1 MPHGL
6 TLTESTSGARSLATS
21 SMAVIGI
28 IATASAA
35 AGAAT
40 TALDAAFPLDT
51 PVLVTNIV
59 DAIGKAGT
67 GGTLLPALEAIA
79 DQVTPVLV
87 VVRVAEGED
96 DAQTSAHV
104 IGGNVGGV
112 KTGLQA
118 LISAKSVVNVRP
130 RIIGAPGLDSATV
143 AAQLVIAAKRL
154 RGRAYARAIG
164 ETDAEVMA
172 YRQTFSAR
180 ELTLIW
186 PNTSPTFIGDATA
199 RALGLRA
206 QIDETTGWHKT
217 ISNVAM
223 DGVSALTRNIAF
235 DLLDSS
241 TEAGVLND
249 ADIVTIIRE
258 FGGFRFWGNTTC
270 AGEDQSEYRFESAV
284 RTLHALQDIVIEA
297 FAPAFDKPMSVALV
311 KDLLESCNT
320 KFSELATSGW
330 IMGAKV
336 ALAATGN
343 TSAELAAGRPKF
355 ALRFTPCAPF
365 ENPTVDFAITEE
377 FYSDFASQVA
387 A

>member
-28 IATASAA
+28 IATAGAA
-35 AGAAT
+35 AGAAS
-40 TALDAAFPLDT
+40 TALDAAFPIGA
-51 PVLVTNIV
+51 PVLVTNIAE
-59 DAIGKAGT
+59 AIGKAGT
-67 GGTLLPALEAIA
+67 TGTLLPTLKAIA

-87 VVRVAEGED
+87 VLRVAEGED
-96 DAQTSAHV
+96 DTETSAHV
-104 IGGNVGGV
+104 IAAIP
-112 KTGLQA
+112 A
-118 LISAKSVVNVRP
+118 LIAANSAVGVRP
-130 RIIGAPGLDSATV
+130 RILGAPGLDTQEV
-143 AAQLVIAAKRL
+143 TAQLVIAAKRL

-164 ETDAEVMA
+164 NDDAAVIA
-172 YRQTFSAR
+172 YRENFAAR

-186 PNTSPTFIGDATA
+186 PNTSPTFAGDATA

-206 QIDETTGWHKT
+206 RIDEETGWHKT
-217 ISNVAM
+217 ISNVAI
-223 DGVSALTRNIAF
+223 DGVTALTRNIAF
-235 DLLDSS
+235 DLLDPS

-249 ADIVTIIRE
+249 ADIVTLIRE

-297 FAPAFDKPMSVALV
+297 FAPAFDQPMSVALV

>member
-1 MPHGL
+1 MAHGL

-40 TALDAAFPLDT
+40 ADLDAAFPLDT
-51 PVLVTNIV
+51 PVLVTNIAE
-59 DAIGKAGT
+59 AIGKAGT
-67 GGTLLPALEAIA
+67 GGTLLPTLEAIA

-96 DAQTSAHV
+96 DAETSANV

-118 LISAKSVVNVRP
+118 LIAAKSVVNVRP
-130 RIIGAPGLDSATV
+130 RIIGAPGLDTAEVT
-143 AAQLVIAAKRL
+143 AELVIAAKRL
-154 RGRAYARAIG
+154 RGRTYARAIG
-164 ETDAEVMA
+164 DDDTEVLA
-172 YRQTFSAR
+172 YRETFSAR

-206 QIDETTGWHKT
+206 RIDEETGWHKT

-223 DGVSALTRNIAF
+223 DGVTALTRNIAF
-235 DLLDSS
+235 DLLDPS

-249 ADIVTIIRE
+249 AGIVTIIRE
-258 FGGFRFWGNTTC
+258 WGGFRFWGNTTC
-270 AGEDQSEYRFESAV
+270 AGEDQSEYAFESAV

-297 FAPAFDKPMSVALV
+297 FAPEFDKPMTVALV

-320 KFSELATSGW
+320 KFSDLATTGW

-355 ALRFTPCAPF
+355 ALQFTPCAPF

>member
-1 MPHGL
+1 MAHGL
-6 TLTESTSGARSLATS
+6 TFTNSNGGARSLATS
-21 SMAVIGI
+21 STSVIGI

-40 TALDAAFPLDT
+40 NALNAAFPLNT
-51 PVLVTNIV
+51 PVLVTNII
-59 DAIGKAGT
+59 DAIGNAGT
-67 GGTLLPALEAIA
+67 GGTLLPALQAIA

-96 DAQTSAHV
+96 DTETSANV
-104 IGGNVGGV
+104 IGGNVGGI

-118 LISAKSVVNVRP
+118 LIAAKSVVNVRP
-130 RIIGAPGLDSATV
+130 RIIGAPGLDTASVT
-143 AAQLVIAAKRL
+143 AQLAIAAKRL
-154 RGRAYARAIG
+154 RGRTYARAIG

-172 YRQTFSAR
+172 YRETFSAK

-186 PNTSPTFIGDATA
+186 PNTSPAFIGDATA

-206 QIDETTGWHKT
+206 QIDESTGWHKT
-217 ISNVAM
+217 ISNVKM
-223 DGVSALTRNIAF
+223 DGVTALTRNIAF

-284 RTLHALQDIVIEA
+284 RTLHALQDIVIDA
-297 FAPAFDKPMSVALV
+297 FAPEFDKPMNTALV

-320 KFSELATSGW
+320 KFDELATSGW

-336 ALAATGN
+336 DLAPTGN

-355 ALRFTPCAPF
+355 RLKFTPCAPF
-365 ENPTVDFAITEE
+365 ENPSVDFAITDE
-377 FYSDFASQVA
+377 FYSDFASQIA

>member
-1 MPHGL
+1 MAHGL

-35 AGAAT
+35 DGAAT

-51 PVLVTNIV
+51 PVLITNIAE
-59 DAIGKAGT
+59 AIGKAGT
-67 GGTLLPALEAIA
+67 GGTLLPTLEAIA

-96 DAQTSAHV
+96 DAETSTNV

-118 LISAKSVVNVRP
+118 LIAAKSVVNVRP
-130 RIIGAPGLDSATV
+130 RIIGAPGLDAATV
-143 AAQLVIAAKRL
+143 TAQLVIAAKRL

-164 ETDAEVMA
+164 EDDAAVIA

-186 PNTSPTFIGDATA
+186 PNTSPDFVGDATA

-223 DGVSALTRNIAF
+223 DGVTALTRNIAF

-297 FAPAFDKPMSVALV
+297 FAPEFDKPMTVALV

>member
-35 AGAAT
+35 AGAAS
-40 TALDAAFPLDT
+40 TALNAAFPLGA
-51 PVLVTNIV
+51 PVLVTNIAE
-59 DAIGKAGT
+59 AIGKAGT
-67 GGTLLPALEAIA
+67 GGTLLPTLKAIA

-87 VVRVAEGED
+87 VVRVEEDED
-96 DAQTSAHV
+96 DAETSANV
-104 IGGNVGGV
+104 IGAMP
-112 KTGLQA
+112 A
-118 LISAKSVVNVRP
+118 LIAAKSAVGVRP
-130 RIIGAPGLDSATV
+130 RILGAPGLDTATV
-143 AAQLVIAAKRL
+143 AAQLIIAAKRL

-164 ETDAEVMA
+164 ESDAEVIT
-172 YRQTFSAR
+172 YRETFSAR

-206 QIDETTGWHKT
+206 RIDEETGWHKT
-217 ISNVAM
+217 ISNVAL
-223 DGVSALTRNIAF
+223 DGVTATTRNIAF

-241 TEAGVLND
+241 TEAGTLND

-270 AGEDQSEYRFESAV
+270 AGEDQPEYKFESAV

-297 FAPAFDKPMSVALV
+297 FGPSFDKPMTVALV
-311 KDLLESCNT
+311 KDLLESCNM
-320 KFSELATSGW
+320 KFKDLATDGW

-336 ALAATGN
+336 ELAATGN

>member
-40 TALDAAFPLDT
+40 TALNAAFPLGT
-51 PVLVTNIV
+51 PVLVTNIAE
-59 DAIGKAGT
+59 AIGKAGT
-67 GGTLLPALEAIA
+67 GGTLLPTLKAIA

-87 VVRVAEGED
+87 VVRVEEGED
-96 DAQTSAHV
+96 DAETSANV
-104 IGGNVGGV
+104 IGAMP
-112 KTGLQA
+112 A
-118 LISAKSVVNVRP
+118 LMAAKSAVGVRP
-130 RIIGAPGLDSATV
+130 RILGAPGLDSATV
-143 AAQLVIAAKRL
+143 AAQLIIAAKRL

-164 ETDAEVMA
+164 ESDAEVIT
-172 YRQTFSAR
+172 YRETFSAR

-186 PNTSPTFIGDATA
+186 PNTSTTFIGDATA

-206 QIDETTGWHKT
+206 RIDEETGWHKT
-217 ISNVAM
+217 ISNVAL
-223 DGVSALTRNIAF
+223 DGVTATTRNIAF

-241 TEAGVLND
+241 TEAGTLND

-297 FAPAFDKPMSVALV
+297 FGPSFDKPMTVALV
-311 KDLLESCNT
+311 KDLLESCNM
-320 KFSELATSGW
+320 KFKDLATDGW

-336 ALAATGN
+336 ELAATGN

>member
-35 AGAAT
+35 AGAAS
-40 TALDAAFPLDT
+40 TALDVAFPIGA

-59 DAIGKAGT
+59 EAIGKAGT
-67 GGTLLPALEAIA
+67 GGTLLPTLKAIA
-79 DQVTPVLV
+79 DQVPPVLV
-87 VVRVAEGED
+87 VLRVAEGED
-96 DAQTSAHV
+96 DAETSANV
-104 IGGNVGGV
+104 IAAMP
-112 KTGLQA
+112 A
-118 LISAKSVVNVRP
+118 LISAKSAVGVRP
-130 RIIGAPGLDSATV
+130 RIIGAPGLDAATV
-143 AAQLVIAAKRL
+143 TAQLVIAAKRL

-164 ETDAEVMA
+164 EDDAAVIA

-186 PNTSPTFIGDATA
+186 PNTSPDFVGDATA

-206 QIDETTGWHKT
+206 RIDEETGWHKT

-223 DGVSALTRNIAF
+223 DGVTALTRNIAF

-270 AGEDQSEYRFESAV
+270 AGEDQSEYKFESAV

-297 FAPAFDKPMSVALV
+297 FAPEFDKPMTVALV

>member
-35 AGAAT
+35 AGVAT
-40 TALDAAFPLDT
+40 TALNAAFPLGT
-51 PVLVTNIV
+51 PVLITNIAE
-59 DAIGKAGT
+59 AIGKAGT
-67 GGTLLPALEAIA
+67 GGTLLPTLEAIA

-87 VVRVAEGED
+87 VLRVEEGED
-96 DAQTSAHV
+96 DTETSTNV
-104 IGGNVGGV
+104 IGAMP
-112 KTGLQA
+112 T
-118 LISAKSVVNVRP
+118 LIAAKSAVGVRP
-130 RIIGAPGLDSATV
+130 RILGAPGLDTATV
-143 AAQLVIAAKRL
+143 TAQLAIAAKRL

-164 ETDAEVMA
+164 ESDAEVIT
-172 YRQTFSAR
+172 YRESYSAR

-206 QIDETTGWHKT
+206 RIDEETGWHKT
-217 ISNVAM
+217 ISNVAL
-223 DGVSALTRNIAF
+223 DGVTATIRNIAF

-241 TEAGVLND
+241 TEAGTLND

-270 AGEDQSEYRFESAV
+270 AGDDHSEYRFESAV

-297 FAPAFDKPMSVALV
+297 FGPSFDKPMTVALV
-311 KDLLESCNT
+311 KDLLESCNM
-320 KFSELATSGW
+320 KFKDLATDGW

-336 ALAATGN
+336 ELAATGN

>member
-35 AGAAT
+35 AGDAT
-40 TALDAAFPLDT
+40 TALNAAFPLNT
-51 PVLVTNIV
+51 PVLVTNIA

-67 GGTLLPALEAIA
+67 GGTLLPTLKAIA
-79 DQVTPVLV
+79 DQVTPVMV
-87 VVRVAEGED
+87 VVRVEEGDD
-96 DAQTSAHV
+96 DAETSANV
-104 IGGNVGGV
+104 IAAMP
-112 KTGLQA
+112 A
-118 LISAKSVVNVRP
+118 LISAKSAVGVRP
-130 RIIGAPGLDSATV
+130 RIIGAPGLDAATV
-143 AAQLVIAAKRL
+143 TAQLVIAAKRL

-164 ETDAEVMA
+164 NDAAAVTA
-172 YRQTFSAR
+172 YRNTFSAR

-186 PNTSPTFIGDATA
+186 PNTSADFIGDATA

-223 DGVSALTRNIAF
+223 DGVTALTHDVAF

-241 TEAGVLND
+241 TEANVLNN

-270 AGEDQSEYRFESAV
+270 AGEDQSEYKFESAV
-284 RTLHALQDIVIEA
+284 RTLHALQDIVIET
-297 FAPAFDKPMSVALV
+297 FGPAFDKPMTVALV

-320 KFSELATSGW
+320 KFKDLATSGW
-330 IMGAKV
+330 IMGATV

-355 ALRFTPCAPF
+355 SLRFTPCAPF
-365 ENPTVDFAITEE
+365 ENPTVDFAITDE

>member
-1 MPHGL
+1 MAHGL

-51 PVLVTNIV
+51 PVLVTNIA

-67 GGTLLPALEAIA
+67 GGTLLPTLEAIA

-96 DAQTSAHV
+96 EAETSANV
-104 IGGNVGGV
+104 IGGNTGGV

-118 LISAKSVVNVRP
+118 LIAAKSVVNVRP
-130 RIIGAPGLDSATV
+130 RIIGAPGLDTAEV

-154 RGRAYARAIG
+154 RGRTYARAIG
-164 ETDAEVMA
+164 DDDAEVLA
-172 YRQTFSAR
+172 YRQTFAAR

-186 PNTSPTFIGDATA
+186 PNTSPTFVGDATA

-206 QIDETTGWHKT
+206 RIDEETGWHKT

-223 DGVSALTRNIAF
+223 DGVTALTRNIAF
-235 DLLDSS
+235 DLLDPS

-249 ADIVTIIRE
+249 AGIVTIIRE
-258 FGGFRFWGNTTC
+258 WGGFRFWGNTTC
-270 AGEDQSEYRFESAV
+270 AGEDQSEYSFESAV

-297 FAPAFDKPMSVALV
+297 FAPEFDKPMTVALV

-320 KFSELATSGW
+320 KFGELATSGW

-355 ALRFTPCAPF
+355 ALQFTPCAPF

>member
-51 PVLVTNIV
+51 PVLITNIAE
-59 DAIGKAGT
+59 AIGKAGS
-67 GGTLLPALEAIA
+67 GGTLLPTLEAIA

-96 DAQTSAHV
+96 EAETSANV

-118 LISAKSVVNVRP
+118 LIAAKSVVNVRP
-130 RIIGAPGLDSATV
+130 RIIGAPGLDTQAVT
-143 AAQLVIAAKRL
+143 AELVIAAKRL
-154 RGRAYARAIG
+154 RGRTHARAIG
-164 ETDAEVMA
+164 DTDAEVMT
-172 YRQTFSAR
+172 YRENFSAR

-206 QIDETTGWHKT
+206 RIDEETGWHKT

-223 DGVSALTRNIAF
+223 DGVTALTRHVDF
-235 DLLDSS
+235 DLLDAT

-249 ADIVTIIRE
+249 AGIVTIIRE

-270 AGEDQSEYRFESAV
+270 AGSDQSEYSFESAV

-297 FAPAFDKPMSVALV
+297 FAPEFDKPMSVALV

>member
-35 AGAAT
+35 DGDAT
-40 TALDAAFPLDT
+40 TALNAAFSLNT
-51 PVLVTNIV
+51 PVLVTNIA

-67 GGTLLPALEAIA
+67 GGTLLPTLKAIA
-79 DQVTPVLV
+79 DQVTPVMV
-87 VVRVAEGED
+87 VVRVAEGDD
-96 DAQTSAHV
+96 DAETSANV
-104 IGGNVGGV
+104 IAAMP
-112 KTGLQA
+112 A
-118 LISAKSVVNVRP
+118 LIAAKSAVGVRP
-130 RIIGAPGLDSATV
+130 RIIGAPGLDAATV
-143 AAQLVIAAKRL
+143 TAQLVIAAKRL

-164 ETDAEVMA
+164 NDAAAVTA
-172 YRQTFSAR
+172 YRATFSAR

-186 PNTSPTFIGDATA
+186 PNTSADFVGDATA

-223 DGVSALTRNIAF
+223 DGVTALTHDVAF
-235 DLLDSS
+235 DLLDPS
-241 TEAGVLND
+241 TEAGVLNN

-270 AGEDQSEYRFESAV
+270 AGEDQSEYKFESAV

-297 FAPAFDKPMSVALV
+297 FGPAFDKPMSVALV
-311 KDLLESCNT
+311 KDLLESCNMT
-320 KFSELATSGW
+320 FKDLATSGW
-330 IMGAKV
+330 IMGATV

-355 ALRFTPCAPF
+355 SLRFTPCAPF